1 MNWPKK
7 AGSRGIRGRVGPSR
21 SSHPFM
27 ALSPIPVNEQ
37 QELTTKTQGY
47 AKGFL
52 FTKAGIGLL
61 DGIGGPLLFFAHLY
75 VLGVFI

>member
-1 MNWPKK
+1 
-7 AGSRGIRGRVGPSR
+7 
-21 SSHPFM
+21 M